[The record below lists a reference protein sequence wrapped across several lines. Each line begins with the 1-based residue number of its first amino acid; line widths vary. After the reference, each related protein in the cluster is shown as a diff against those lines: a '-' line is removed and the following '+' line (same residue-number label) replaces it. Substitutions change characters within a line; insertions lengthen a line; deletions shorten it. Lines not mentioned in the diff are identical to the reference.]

1 MVNGIFMD
9 EFMHLSIGQTSSLLG
24 VSITTLRRWETEGY
38 LCPDFRTKGQ
48 HRRYKLSTL
57 EERFGL
63 NPSLRKVHA
72 LSYARVS
79 SHDQKKDL
87 QTQSEKLR
95 LYCEDHFQSFECIE
109 DLGSGLNYKK
119 PGFKKLLRLI
129 FSRRI
134 THLIL
139 NHKDRLLRFGSE
151 LVFDLC
157 EHFDVKVIV
166 LEEANKPSFEE
177 ELARDVIELMTV
189 FSAKLYGRR
198 SHQNRLKVAS

>member
-1 MVNGIFMD
+1 M
-9 EFMHLSIGQTSSLLG
+9 
-24 VSITTLRRWETEGY
+24 TTLSRWEVEGY
-38 LCPDFRTKGQ
+38 LTPDFRTKGQ
-48 HRRYKLSTL
+48 HRRYKLATL

-63 NPSLRKVHA
+63 SPCLRPVHA
-72 LSYARVS
+72 LAYARVS
-79 SHDQKKDL
+79 SHDQKKDFH
-87 QTQSEKLR
+87 TQSEKLK

-129 FSRRI
+129 FSRRV
-134 THLIL
+134 THLVL

-157 EHFDVKVIV
+157 EHFHVKVIV
-166 LEEANKPSFEE
+166 LEEKDKPSFEE

-189 FSAKLYGRR
+189 FSAHLYGRI
-198 SHQNRLKVAS
+198 SHQIRLRAAS